1 MSAAGQD
8 HGAPYPLRGRSVLLT
23 GASGGIGAA
32 LAVELAERGSVLTL
46 LARDVMRLQELP
58 VDGLRLVSDLR
69 TPGACER
76 AVRSAAEHGGGLH
89 ALINAAG
96 VVAFGMLAEASEEAV
111 LELFQTNALV
121 PIALAR
127 SALGVLSP
135 GGAIVNISG
144 VVADTPLPGMAAYCA
159 SKGAL
164 RAFDAALARETRRSR
179 SRIRVIDA
187 RPPHTDTQLAAHP
200 LEGAPPPLG
209 AGIAPARVAQ
219 VICDALEDG
228 SRDLPPES
236 FAMPRR

>member
-1 MSAAGQD
+1 MSARGQ
-8 HGAPYPLRGRSVLLT
+8 GEEAPYQLRGRSVLLT

-32 LAVELAERGSVLTL
+32 LAVELAQRGSVLTL
-46 LARDVMRLQELP
+46 LARDAVRLQELP

-69 TPGACER
+69 TPGACEQ

-96 VVAFGMLAEASEEAV
+96 VVAFGMLADASEEAV

-144 VVADTPLPGMAAYCA
+144 VVAEAPLPGMAAYCA

-164 RAFDAALARETRRSR
+164 RAFDAALAREARR

-219 VICDALEDG
+219 VICDALEHG